1 MRRIIAI
8 IICIALLSVCGYRI
22 YRDQQR
28 ADQLAELVIQL
39 SETITQ
45 LRSELAQ
52 AQSDI
57 QAKQDELTASNDT
70 LVETKETY
78 RKLFS
83 ENYDLQ
89 QEYEEAKLI
98 FDYCQKNLVFVIRHE
113 KEYHRPGCPF
123 IHMATA
129 PFQHYT
135 ISNAE
140 AAGYERCILCVH

>member
-22 YRDQQR
+22 YRDQQQT
-28 ADQLAELVIQL
+28 DQLTEVIMRLTAEV
-39 SETITQ
+39 TQ
-45 LRSELAQ
+45 LQSELAQ

-57 QAKQDELTASNDT
+57 QAKQDELAKVKQD
-70 LVETKETY
+70 LAEIKDDRRE
-78 RKLFS
+78 LFS
-83 ENYDLQ
+83 QNYDLQ
-89 QEYEEAKLI
+89 QDYEEAKLI

-113 KEYHRPGCPF
+113 EEYHRPGCPF
-123 IHMATA
+123 IHMTTA

-135 ISNAE
+135 ISDAE